1 MNEKKP
7 FHIMAKP
14 VGPACNLKCGYCF
27 YYEKKNI
34 LKNTKIMTYDVLV
47 KYIKDYIS
55 SNPSQEIIFGWQ
67 GGEPTLAGLEFF
79 TQVIELQNKYKGSKR
94 ILNTLQTNGILIDK
108 EWAKFLKENQFLVG
122 ISIDGPEEIHNQFRV
137 NNEGKGTFE
146 TVMKSI
152 HLLKKEKVEFNTL
165 TCIHKYNWM
174 KGKEIY
180 YFLKSIGSQFL
191 QFIPIVERV
200 GESRSDGLKL
210 VHPGDNDA
218 EVTEWTLLPEQWGYF
233 LNAVFD
239 EWVQQ
244 DVGKIFVQMFDITL
258 AGWMGIDPPLCVHSK
273 TCGRAVILESDG
285 SIYSCDH
292 FVYPEFYLGNIMET
306 TLLEMMESEFQNK
319 FSQEKL
325 NLTEK
330 CKKCK
335 YVFTCNGGC
344 PKHRFVSILNEEKK
358 QNYLCK
364 GYMIFYRHTEPYMKY
379 MVEQLRRGQAPA
391 NIINEIKKKQNA
403 KYNINPNDLCPC
415 GSGKKYKKCCGGKSM
430 LFS

>member
-1 MNEKKP
+1 MNTKKT
-7 FHIMAKP
+7 FHVMAKP
-14 VGPACNLKCGYCF
+14 VGPVCNLRCGYCF

-34 LKNTKIMTYDVLV
+34 FKNTKIMTYDVLV
-47 KYIKDYIS
+47 RYIKDYIN

-67 GGEPTLAGLEFF
+67 GGEPTLAGLDFF
-79 TQVIELQNKYKGSKR
+79 KQVIELQNKYKGSKR

-108 EWAKFLKENQFLVG
+108 EWAQFLKENQFLVG

-152 HLLKKEKVEFNTL
+152 HLLKEEEVEFNTL

-191 QFIPIVERV
+191 QFIPVVERI
-200 GESRSDGLKL
+200 GESRPDGLKL
-210 VHPGDNDA
+210 VHPRDNDA
-218 EVTEWTLLPEQWGYF
+218 KVTEWTLLPEQWGYF

-244 DVGKIFVQMFDITL
+244 DVGKIFVQMFDMTL
-258 AGWMGIDPPLCVHSK
+258 AGWIGIDPPLCVHSK
-273 TCGRAVILESDG
+273 TCGRAVILETDG
-285 SIYSCDH
+285 SVYSCDH
-292 FVYPEFYLGNIMET
+292 FVYPEFYLGNIIEAS
-306 TLLEMMESEFQNK
+306 LSEIVESEFQNK
-319 FSQEKL
+319 FAQDKS

-335 YVFTCNGGC
+335 YVWACNGGC
-344 PKHRFVSILNEEKK
+344 LKHRFVDILKEGKK

-364 GYMIFYRHTEPYMKY
+364 GYMIFYKHTEPYMKY
-379 MVEQLRRGQAPA
+379 MAEQLRRGQAPA
-391 NIINEIKKKQNA
+391 NIMGEIKKKQKA
-403 KYNINPNDLCPC
+403 EYDINPNDLCPC
-415 GSGKKYKKCCGGKSM
+415 GSGKKYKKCCGEKK
-430 LFS
+430 